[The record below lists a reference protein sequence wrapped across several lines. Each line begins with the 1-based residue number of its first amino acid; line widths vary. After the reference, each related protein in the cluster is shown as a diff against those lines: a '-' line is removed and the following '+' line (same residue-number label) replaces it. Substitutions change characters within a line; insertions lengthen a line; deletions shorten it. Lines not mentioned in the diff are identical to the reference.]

1 MCRCSLLGLRFYTMC
16 GPTASLH
23 VGKVRA
29 AGSYGADKTRL
40 TAVKIFARL
49 TNGFVKETF
58 FLSIHTLPDAFCDAF
73 CDAFGDDF
81 DGLYFS
87 AVHMSSRD
95 SLSVLLSAAQAVME
109 LEISDGAALRGMR
122 RRKKI

>member
-29 AGSYGADKTRL
+29 ARSYGADKTRL

-73 CDAFGDDF
+73 CDDFG
-81 DGLYFS
+81 GLYFS

-122 RRKKI
+122 R